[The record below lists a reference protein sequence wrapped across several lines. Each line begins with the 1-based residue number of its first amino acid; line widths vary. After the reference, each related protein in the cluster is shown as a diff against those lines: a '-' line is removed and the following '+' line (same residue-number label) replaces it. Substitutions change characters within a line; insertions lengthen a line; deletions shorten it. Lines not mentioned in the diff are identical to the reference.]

1 MCQHPSVLLSVI
13 SSSSVVLSF
22 STNHPLAE
30 VRTDRAMGNLALL
43 SVLPGYEGPAVI
55 VESSNNS
62 ANVTEWVEDPEEVV
76 VEEDED
82 DLGEF

>member
-1 MCQHPSVLLSVI
+1 
-13 SSSSVVLSF
+13 
-22 STNHPLAE
+22 
-30 VRTDRAMGNLALL
+30 MGNLALL